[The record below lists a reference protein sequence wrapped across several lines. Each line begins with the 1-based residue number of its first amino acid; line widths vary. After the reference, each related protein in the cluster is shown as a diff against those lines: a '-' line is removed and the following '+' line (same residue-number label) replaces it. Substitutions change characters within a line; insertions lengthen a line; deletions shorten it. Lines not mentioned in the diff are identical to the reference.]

1 MVGVGLHVRI
11 TMTGGVH
18 LYRYTKG
25 GLDYSSVEQ
34 FLTLREFVPPH
45 IRVWLDLIRQR
56 RQDWLDQR

>member
-1 MVGVGLHVRI
+1 
-11 TMTGGVH
+11 MTGGVH